1 MTIWCRATTVSLL
14 GLAATLS
21 SCVAVQPQLRTQTI
35 DQLGYFEY
43 REPQSQMKGVVI
55 AAPHAGTAPET
66 MALARM
72 ISDNTGA
79 GLVAA
84 YGFESKRIS
93 VEQPVVRTNPHQ
105 PIPANPVKRQSVFSE
120 LKQILREITR
130 DELDFYVGIRAQRR
144 QKSDRGI
151 EAVASG
157 FTFEEIQWI
166 EKAYRTVRDRAIGSQ
181 AIEKLPLTFAP
192 IDKVNLVY
200 PGVKHHGVLMI
211 AEKGP
216 ESTGAGGIAFW
227 GESARVRAGS
237 IGMDH
242 PAGTP
247 RPRRFVQGTASPGKA
262 DGFGAV

>member
-1 MTIWCRATTVSLL
+1 MAIWRRPTTVLL
-14 GLAATLS
+14 FGLAATLS
-21 SCVAVQPQLRTQTI
+21 SCVAVQPQLRTQAI

-55 AAPHAGTAPET
+55 AAPHASLAPET
-66 MALARM
+66 MVLARM

-84 YGFESKRIS
+84 YDFESKRIS

-105 PIPANPVKRQSVFSE
+105 PVPANPVKRQSVFVE

-144 QKSDRGI
+144 QKGDRGI
-151 EAVASG
+151 EAAASG
-157 FTFEEIQWI
+157 FTFEEIQLI
-166 EKAYRTVRDRAIGSQ
+166 EETYRTIRDRAIGSQ
-181 AIEKLPLTFAP
+181 AIEKLPLTFTP
-192 IDKVNLVY
+192 IEKVNLVY
-200 PGVKHHGVLMI
+200 SGIKHHGVLMT
-211 AEKGP
+211 AAKGP
-216 ESTGAGGIAFW
+216 GSTDSSGIAFW
-227 GESARVRAGS
+227 GESARVRADF

-247 RPRRFVQGTASPGKA
+247 RP
-262 DGFGAV
+262 